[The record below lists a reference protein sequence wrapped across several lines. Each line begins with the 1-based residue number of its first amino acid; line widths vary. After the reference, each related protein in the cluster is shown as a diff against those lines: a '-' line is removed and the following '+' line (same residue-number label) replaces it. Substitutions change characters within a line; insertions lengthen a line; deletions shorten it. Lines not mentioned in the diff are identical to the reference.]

1 MWSLRHVRGGERGCD
16 KARHPVIRLT
26 VRFRVEQNI
35 APSLRYD
42 RAINKTALF
51 GRSKI
56 KADATALFSFWTR
69 LVFCRNLA
77 RLLLGCRLAAAA
89 DQTGHGS
96 EYAEHSY
103 SHKVWGAPSGGGRCA
118 CFGRLNCA
126 NVVAHYRG
134 MSV

>member
-1 MWSLRHVRGGERGCD
+1 MSIARPMWSLRHVRGDERGCE

-26 VRFRVEQNI
+26 VRFRVQQKI
-35 APSLRYD
+35 APSPRHD

-51 GRSKI
+51 GRLKI
-56 KADATALFSFWTR
+56 KADATALFSFLYG

-77 RLLLGCRLAAAA
+77 HLLLGCRLAANA

-103 SHKVWGAPSGGGRCA
+103 SHKVCSKASSFLSAIGSIQNR
-118 CFGRLNCA
+118 
-126 NVVAHYRG
+126 
-134 MSV
+134 